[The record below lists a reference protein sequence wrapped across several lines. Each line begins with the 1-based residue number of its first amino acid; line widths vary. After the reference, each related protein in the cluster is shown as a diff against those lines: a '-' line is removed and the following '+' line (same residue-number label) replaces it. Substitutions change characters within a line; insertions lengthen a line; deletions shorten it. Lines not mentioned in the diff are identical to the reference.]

1 MFSCN
6 QEELG
11 VLTMLGLPVSTEFN
25 RRIPKQKFYDNLTIT
40 PELKKMFIEQIESIY
55 WVNKIAPST
64 LNVSH
69 GEEVVEIEVFH
80 IQLNQNTISEKI
92 LQQIDKEIPY
102 HILFV
107 LEYQSKYQLCIG
119 YKEQSRSNT
128 DTFKVNS
135 YYYTEWQI
143 PESSLVKIEGLNIDT
158 LYHNFI
164 LQIAGN
170 RFIKGKEG
178 DIKQAYE
185 RTVEILKIK
194 KQIQTLYNK
203 VKNEKQF
210 SRQVEMNSRL
220 KEYRRRLD
228 ELEGTL

>member
-1 MFSCN
+1 
-6 QEELG
+6 
-11 VLTMLGLPVSTEFN
+11 MLGLPVSTEFN

-64 LNVSH
+64 LNVSQ

-80 IQLNQNTISEKI
+80 IQLNQNMISDKI

-107 LEYQSKYQLCIG
+107 LEYQCKYQLCIG
-119 YKEQSRSNT
+119 YKEQSKSNS

-135 YYYTEWQI
+135 YYYTEWQK
-143 PESSLVKIEGLNIDT
+143 PESSQVKLEGLNIDA
-158 LYHNFI
+158 LYYNFI
-164 LQIAGN
+164 LQIAGS
-170 RFIKGKEG
+170 RIVKGKED

-185 RTVEILKIK
+185 RTVEIDKIK
-194 KQIQTLYNK
+194 KQIEILNYK
-203 VKNEKQF
+203 VYNEKQF
-210 SRQVEMNSRL
+210 NRQIEMNGRL
-220 KEYRRRLD
+220 KEYRKRLA
-228 ELEGTL
+228 ELEGTK